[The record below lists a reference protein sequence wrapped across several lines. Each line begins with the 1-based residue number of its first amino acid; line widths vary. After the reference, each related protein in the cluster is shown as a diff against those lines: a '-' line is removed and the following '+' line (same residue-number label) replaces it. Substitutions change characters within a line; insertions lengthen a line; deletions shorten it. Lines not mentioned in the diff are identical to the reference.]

1 MRNRGSVVL
10 VDKENQKIGLIKRT
24 REGTVYYVFPGGG
37 IKEGETPEEATIRE
51 AYEELGVKV
60 AIRELIGKLEYN
72 GTQYFYLAEMMEG
85 EFGTGA
91 GEEFTDLKRNRGT
104 YEPVWVYIEECAFI
118 DIRPREV
125 IDIIQRF
132 VCI

>member
-1 MRNRGSVVL
+1 ML

-72 GTQYFYLAEMMEG
+72 GTQYFYLAEMIEG

-104 YEPVWVYIEECAFI
+104 YEPVWVFIEECAFI

>member
-1 MRNRGSVVL
+1 ML

-51 AYEELGVKV
+51 AYEELRAKV
-60 AIRELIGKLEYN
+60 TIRELIGKLEYN
-72 GTQYFYLAEMMEG
+72 GTQYFYLAEIMEG

-104 YEPVWVYIEECAFI
+104 YEPVWVFIE
-118 DIRPREV
+118 
-125 IDIIQRF
+125 
-132 VCI
+132 